1 MAERNKD
8 TNYSCGVSGLLNYLE
23 HLKEDYNSG
32 YEDANRLDEVA
43 HYMDKSGRNID
54 VFTYVTIG
62 EIFQR

>member
-43 HYMDKSGRNID
+43 HYMDESGRNID
-54 VFTYVTIG
+54 VFT
-62 EIFQR
+62 